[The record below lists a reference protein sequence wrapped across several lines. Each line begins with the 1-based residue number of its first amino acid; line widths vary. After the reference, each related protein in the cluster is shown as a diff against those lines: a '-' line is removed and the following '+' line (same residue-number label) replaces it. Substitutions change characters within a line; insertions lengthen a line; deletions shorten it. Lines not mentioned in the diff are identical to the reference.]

1 LTDSL
6 VNTKVAVVSRCART
20 LHTFRRSLIH
30 SLNAAGAQ
38 VVALGSAGE
47 GYESLL
53 ESEGIRFQH
62 VPVSPRGVDPLG
74 DLRLL
79 ATFVRLFR
87 RARPDVMHAFT
98 IKPAI
103 YATLAAAWAG
113 VPKRI
118 VTVTGLGHAFTTASG
133 FVRRV
138 TEFLYRRA
146 LARAQVVFF
155 QNADDRELFVARRIV
170 DPAIARLVPG
180 SGIDLARF
188 APAPLPGT
196 AAGGIRFLMI
206 ARLLEEKGVR
216 EYLAAAE
223 VAKQQLPAATWRL
236 VGGQDPRNPSAL
248 GAREVEALRMSG
260 TVQWIDEVLDVRPYI
275 EQADVIVL
283 PSYREGLPR
292 ALLEGAAM
300 GRALIA
306 TDVPGCRDV
315 VSDGENGY
323 LVPRGDSAALAR
335 AMVRMAA
342 DPGLPGRFGASAR
355 RRVEERFDERLVHA
369 RTIAAYLET

>member
-1 LTDSL
+1 M
-6 VNTKVAVVSRCART
+6 
-20 LHTFRRSLIH
+20 FRRSLIH
-30 SLNAAGAQ
+30 SLNAAGAR

-47 GYESLL
+47 GYEELL
-53 ESEGIRFQH
+53 EREGIRFQH
-62 VPVSPRGVDPLG
+62 VPVSLRGVDPLG

-79 ATFVRLFR
+79 ATFVHLFR
-87 RARPDVMHAFT
+87 RTRPDVMHAFT

-103 YATLAAAWAG
+103 YATLAAAWTG

-188 APAPLPGT
+188 VPVPLPGA

-248 GAREVEALRMSG
+248 GAREVEALRTSG

-323 LVPRGDSAALAR
+323 LVPRGDAAALAQ

-342 DPGLPGRFGASAR
+342 DSRLPGRFGASAR

-369 RTIAAYLET
+369 RTIAAYLGA